1 MIMQHAINNWCI
13 LHDNFSDPLAETL
26 SQIGVSCSYVLY
38 VIIAKYVPFQRH
50 FCENTIFYSK
60 LNSGAT
66 NSCYHR
72 KRHVSACRSGK
83 KVIARTNNYS
93 KSNSGKGSLFSPL
106 LPYYSIITFPRAINR
121 PCVLTDHKGSY
132 SLHYTRLMIPLQPLS
147 PNWGTNI
154 ERSET
159 RIATFLRE
167 RKRAL

>member
-1 MIMQHAINNWCI
+1 MIMQNAINNWCT

-50 FCENTIFYSK
+50 FCENTMFYSK
-60 LNSGAT
+60 LNFGDT

-83 KVIARTNNYS
+83 KVISRTNNYS
-93 KSNSGKGSLFSPL
+93 KSNSGKGSLFRTL
-106 LPYYSIITFPRAINR
+106 LPYYSIITFASAINR
-121 PCVLTDHKGSY
+121 PCID
-132 SLHYTRLMIPLQPLS
+132 RLQGVILPALYPSHDTTPATVPKL
-147 PNWGTNI
+147 GTNI